1 MNVGKIVGSI
11 IDEKGMTQTAV
22 TRNMIKLMPEL
33 RGRFTTK
40 KMSAI
45 IKGRR
50 KMTCDELI
58 AFCIVMNVDPSAFM
72 VAA

>member
-11 IDEKGMTQTAV
+11 IYEKGMTQTSV

-33 RGRFTTK
+33 RGKFNTN
-40 KMSAI
+40 KMNAI

-58 AFCIVMNVDPSAFM
+58 AFCIVMNVDPAAFLF
-72 VAA
+72 AF

>member
-11 IDEKGMTQTAV
+11 IYEKGMTQTSV

-33 RGRFTTK
+33 RGKFNTN
-40 KMSAI
+40 KMNAI

-58 AFCIVMNVDPSAFM
+58 AFCVVMNVDPAAFL

>member
-11 IDEKGMTQTAV
+11 IYEKGMTQTSV

-33 RGRFTTK
+33 RGKFNTN
-40 KMSAI
+40 KMNAI

-58 AFCIVMNVDPSAFM
+58 AFCIVMNVDPAAFL

>member
-1 MNVGKIVGSI
+1 MNIGKIVGSI
-11 IDEKGMTQTAV
+11 ITEKGMTQTSV
-22 TRNMIKLMPEL
+22 TKSMIKLMPEL
-33 RGRFTTK
+33 EGHLTPK

-45 IKGRR
+45 IKGKR

-58 AFCIVMNVDPSAFM
+58 AFCIVIDIDPSAFM

>member
-1 MNVGKIVGSI
+1 MFILS
-11 IDEKGMTQTAV
+11 TASV
-22 TRNMIKLMPEL
+22 TKSMIKLMPEL
-33 RGRFTTK
+33 EGHLTPK

-45 IKGRR
+45 IKGKR

-58 AFCIVMNVDPSAFM
+58 AFCIVMDIDPSAFM